1 MMVGAQGR
9 RGRVITRDATSGWWA
24 VRQAAKRCRR
34 SRRSRIVDAG
44 VCVLV
49 VCVVVVAGASSAS
62 AAGGFPGYYRCI
74 KAEKLGKAYTGEY
87 TEKECKT
94 KATPANTGK
103 YDLQEVDSGLFEA
116 TGKSVTLLAH
126 STRGLAESILC
137 KRGVSRGELL
147 DSDVYATDRLT
158 LEGCV
163 GNDEKKTDPCG
174 NATAEEI
181 QTSALFSTLVWLNKS
196 ASEPGLLLE
205 GEAEQFAVFKCGAE
219 QVDVRGYLVGAIE
232 NTRKGHTITY
242 ALSTSG
248 QQAHRS
254 AWIFGAEIIALN
266 LYTQTGATQTETTI
280 QTTQTQDGT
289 GAY

>member
-1 MMVGAQGR
+1 MAMMGAQGR
-9 RGRVITRDATSGWWA
+9 RTGMIGREAAGGCWA
-24 VRQAAKRCRR
+24 LRVAERLRR
-34 SRRSRIVDAG
+34 LRVA
-44 VCVLV
+44 C
-49 VCVVVVAGASSAS
+49 AGASVLAVCVFVVVGASAS

-74 KAEKLGKAYTGEY
+74 KAEKLGKTYTGEY
-87 TEKECKT
+87 SEKECKT
-94 KATPANTGK
+94 KASPADTGK
-103 YDLQEVDSGLFEA
+103 YELQELDSGLFEA
-116 TGKSVTLLAH
+116 AGKGVTLLAH
-126 STRGLAESILC
+126 STRGVVESIVC

-163 GNDEKKTDPCG
+163 GNEEKKTDACG
-174 NATAEEI
+174 NTTAEEI
-181 QTSALFSTLVWLNKS
+181 QTGELFSTLVWLNES

-205 GEAEQFAVFKCGAE
+205 GEAEQFAAFKCGAE

-242 ALSTSG
+242 ALNAGG

-254 AWIFGAEIIALN
+254 AWIFGAEILALS
-266 LYTQTGATQTETTI
+266 LYTQTGATQGEATLQATET
-280 QTTQTQDGT
+280 QAGS